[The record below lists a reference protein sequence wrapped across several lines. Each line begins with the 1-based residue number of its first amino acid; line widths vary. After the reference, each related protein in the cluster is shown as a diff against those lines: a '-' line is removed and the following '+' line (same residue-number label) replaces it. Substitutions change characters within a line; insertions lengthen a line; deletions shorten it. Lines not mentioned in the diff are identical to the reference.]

1 MLKLSSGLVEIY
13 KEDER
18 LYMGIPARLLG
29 REMLVVN
36 RIARGA
42 TGAKAGMMG
51 FGGDEINENTIS
63 FSKGPKNILFI
74 SRVSYAESASDT
86 SADGMYRSFRNSNMQ
101 PLVAGLAIKKEFK
114 DSLYVV
120 DITDLLNGDN
130 DILFFNQALKTA
142 LGLAGMQ
149 PDRSYVEDV
158 KAFPSNLDIHT
169 IKSYLKGT
177 ETVTYE
183 LSSSMVL
190 LPELLMQP
198 RYFDPRIG
206 YFAAE
211 YVDFDANPEGVE
223 GTAMATRWR
232 LEPKDR
238 EAYLRGELTEPVKPI
253 VFYIDPATPKKWVP
267 YIMQGVDDWNVAFE
281 QAGFKYAIMAKEAP
295 TDDSTWDIND
305 AAHNVIVYKASQVAN
320 ASGPHVHDPRSG
332 EIIETHINW
341 YHNMLEL
348 LRHWYMIQ
356 AGAIDPRARK
366 PELDDY
372 LMGQLIRYVICHEV
386 GHTLGLRHNFGA
398 SSTMPVDSLRSRTWL
413 DKNGYTPSIMDYAR
427 FNYVAQPEDSI
438 PERDLLPRIGA
449 YDKWAIEWGYRW
461 FPGTESRD
469 AERIRLNQWVISKTA
484 HHPELWFGTETDK
497 DDPRDQSEDIGDN
510 AMKAGEYGIKNL
522 RRILP
527 HLEEWTREPAKDYAN
542 LQALYTELMLQYT
555 RYLFHAA
562 KNIGGIETT
571 PKSVEEK
578 GPVVS
583 FVPKARQEEAM
594 RFLQA
599 QLFATPSWLLD
610 NRIFSLTGTPAQV
623 TLSGIQDKML
633 AQLLSDATLNKL
645 VLFADDDPG
654 LAYTPATMLG
664 ELTRGIWCELY
675 TGKPIDSYRRNLQKI
690 YVERVANLL
699 GAEGPQPAP
708 LINIPGMT
716 PAPRGMNK
724 TTDAISVLK
733 GQAQSLLRDIR
744 AGLARQTDE
753 PTKLHLQDCADRL
766 NHTLYPNK

>member
-63 FSKGPKNILFI
+63 FSKGPKNLLFI
-74 SRVSYAESASDT
+74 SRVSYLESASDT
-86 SADGMYRSFRNSNMQ
+86 SANGMYRSFRNSNMQ
-101 PLVAGLAIKKEFK
+101 PLVAALGIKKEFK

-130 DILFFNQALKTA
+130 DILFFNQALKTG
-142 LGLAGMQ
+142 LGLAGML